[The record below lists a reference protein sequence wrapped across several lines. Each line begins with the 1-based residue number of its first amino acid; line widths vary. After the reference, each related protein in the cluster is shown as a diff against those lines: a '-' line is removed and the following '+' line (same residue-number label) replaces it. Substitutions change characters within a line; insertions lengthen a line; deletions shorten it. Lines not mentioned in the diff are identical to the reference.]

1 MAPRLHSLNTIAGA
15 STTTLDHSIEHEPS
29 TSIRRVY
36 LLRISSERAS
46 RRQASLNGGVYR
58 PDEGAQNRHLS
69 RINIDAP
76 GDPDLG
82 EERE

>member
-1 MAPRLHSLNTIAGA
+1 
-15 STTTLDHSIEHEPS
+15 
-29 TSIRRVY
+29 VY

-69 RINIDAP
+69 RLNIDAP